1 MSAPPVIADYDPAWP
16 ALFER
21 EASAVRAA
29 VEGVRRIEHVGS
41 TAVPG
46 MSARPTIDLLAGAD
60 DPAVLDA
67 DTLAGLGYTEV
78 PDVRDRSPGR
88 RLFWKGTPAFQ
99 TYHLHVVTGDGALW
113 ARALAFRDRLRADRD
128 LAERYAHHKRQLA
141 RRYADRPDAYAVAKV
156 TFIDTVLQ
164 DPGPA

>member
-16 ALFER
+16 RLFER
-21 EASAVRAA
+21 EAAVLLAA
-29 VEGVRRIEHVGS
+29 AEGVRRIEHVGS

-60 DPAVLDA
+60 DPAAVDA
-67 DTLAGLGYTEV
+67 DALAGLGYTEV
-78 PDVRDRSPGR
+78 ADVRDRSPGR

-99 TYHLHVVTGDGALW
+99 TYHLHVVAADGALW
-113 ARALAFRDRLRADRD
+113 ARARAFRDRLRADRD

-141 RRYADRPDAYAVAKV
+141 ARYADRPDAYAVAKV
-156 TFIDTVLQ
+156 TFVDTVLQ
-164 DPGPA
+164 DAADA